1 MDELI
6 PELQRV
12 FRIQGHQA
20 RLPLTG
26 KLSDLQGVP
35 VVKFKDNPWC
45 VVYWEIGRAPLLRED
60 CRTLSGKLKTKVMH
74 LTEQDTSKWVEW
86 FCYENQNDVEFA
98 EWMIY
103 DDSVYFESSL
113 RRQPHLKKISPTEIR
128 SALDQS
134 IDELLA
140 EQAIYLPGLDLNL
153 ADPQVERVDLLTLPE
168 FPLGMKEFRDWM
180 DLGHP
185 EYAIFAIKA
194 PIELVGPILMDQF
207 EVKEWQKQSQS
218 PKRIYEA
225 LPYDDKAYWIPM
237 LQPTSNPWTVVYWIV
252 DEWENLE
259 KICEHCS
266 ATLQTSAIAL
276 EEEDT
281 SGAFGYQIYDQG
293 KKIEDAGYCDEFRF
307 ESDIREEPEFDNFDD
322 SEWEVI
328 RQFIHETFVQEG
340 IYVPPLSM
348 MANDPCFERVD
359 FLRRY

>member
-113 RRQPHLKKISPTEIR
+113 RRQPHLKKSV
-128 SALDQS
+128 
-134 IDELLA
+134 LLK
-140 EQAIYLPGLDLNL
+140 
-153 ADPQVERVDLLTLPE
+153 
-168 FPLGMKEFRDWM
+168 F
-180 DLGHP
+180 
-185 EYAIFAIKA
+185 
-194 PIELVGPILMDQF
+194 
-207 EVKEWQKQSQS
+207 
-218 PKRIYEA
+218 EA
-225 LPYDDKAYWIPM
+225 L
-237 LQPTSNPWTVVYWIV
+237 
-252 DEWENLE
+252 
-259 KICEHCS
+259 
-266 ATLQTSAIAL
+266 
-276 EEEDT
+276 
-281 SGAFGYQIYDQG
+281 
-293 KKIEDAGYCDEFRF
+293 
-307 ESDIREEPEFDNFDD
+307 
-322 SEWEVI
+322 
-328 RQFIHETFVQEG
+328 
-340 IYVPPLSM
+340 
-348 MANDPCFERVD
+348 
-359 FLRRY
+359 